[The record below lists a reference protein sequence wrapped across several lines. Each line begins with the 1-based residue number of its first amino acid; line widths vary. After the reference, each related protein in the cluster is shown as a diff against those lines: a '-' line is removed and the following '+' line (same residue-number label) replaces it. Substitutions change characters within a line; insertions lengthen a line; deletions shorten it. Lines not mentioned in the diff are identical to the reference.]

1 MRPTNWDGN
10 SAGTKPSLDRVIVL
24 DTDHLT
30 ELGYNTP
37 PGRRLA
43 ERIEKASTG
52 DAITIISV
60 QEQMKGLLA
69 RIAKARSVEDQELAY
84 AALGDRLNVL
94 ASFVHLPWD
103 REAAALFSKLRQ
115 TGIRIGTMDLKIA
128 CIVMAHDA
136 VLLTRNTVDFEKV
149 PGLKFENWLA

>member
-1 MRPTNWDGN
+1 MNWDGN
-10 SAGTKPSLDRVIVL
+10 SAENKPSLDRVIVL

-30 ELGYNTP
+30 ELGYSTP

-43 ERIEKASTG
+43 ERIEKSSTG

-69 RIAKARSVEDQELAY
+69 RIAKAKSVEDQERAY
-84 AALGDRLNVL
+84 AALGERLNVL
-94 ASFVHLPWD
+94 ANFVQLPWD
-103 REAAALFSKLRQ
+103 REAAALFSKLRK
-115 TGIRIGTMDLKIA
+115 TGIRIGSMDLKIA

-149 PGLKFENWLA
+149 PGLKFENWLE